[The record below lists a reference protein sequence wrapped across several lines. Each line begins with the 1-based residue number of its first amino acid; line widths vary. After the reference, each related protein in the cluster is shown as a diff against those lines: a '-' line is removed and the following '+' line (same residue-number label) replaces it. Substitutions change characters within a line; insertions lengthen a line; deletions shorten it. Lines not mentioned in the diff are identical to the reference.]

1 MKKAWAM
8 LVAVIMLMNFAGL
21 AVFAANTSGVKM
33 QLDSGK
39 TGDNPLTVNQDGKN
53 KSIRFTVSNNGSDTV
68 EITTPDYCSFD
79 TTYYFAMDPD
89 EIQQGYLSNS
99 NYFRVTISDKK
110 NTNLLA
116 ENPTITSKY
125 INGTRYDVVKV
136 KIKESSS
143 TEDKEIRF
151 QMTLK
156 ARKDAPS
163 GINGS
168 WSDNDEYKV
177 RFRIWASNKI
187 DDSGDSDIDAGDN
200 VVFKPVVNDDN
211 TITWGTEAYPVATL
225 EFEASSDADDF
236 YAKLSTKVN
245 SRIYDKYGDP
255 ADAELFFRTFSGD
268 TIDATSRGTL
278 TLYNPWYDDNY
289 RYSPDPRDIWIYRVN
304 GNSLEDITNK
314 FTYVDEDDT
323 VEGVDGWQI
332 RTRVLDAYVISDKEL
347 DDTYWD
353 DDGRIDGEL
362 PPDNNGSGGNT
373 AKPLDP
379 NGNNGTQGV
388 PSTGS
393 YNFVPFALIAGA
405 ISLTAVGLTRKKKK
419 KEQ

>member
-21 AVFAANTSGVKM
+21 AVFAADYGLTMK
-33 QLDSGK
+33 LDSGYS
-39 TGDNPLTVNQDGKN
+39 GNNPLTVNQDGDR
-53 KSIRFTVSNNGSDTV
+53 KSKRFTVSNNGSDTV

-89 EIQQGYLSNS
+89 EIPQGYLSNS

-289 RYSPDPRDIWIYRVN
+289 RYSPDPRDIWIYRIN

-362 PPDNNGSGGNT
+362 PPDNNGGGGNT

-393 YNFVPFALIAGA
+393 YNFVPFALIAGV